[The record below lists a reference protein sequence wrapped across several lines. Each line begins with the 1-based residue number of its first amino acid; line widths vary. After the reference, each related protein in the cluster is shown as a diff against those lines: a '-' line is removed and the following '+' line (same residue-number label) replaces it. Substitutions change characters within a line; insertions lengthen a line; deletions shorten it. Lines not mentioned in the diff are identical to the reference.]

1 MYSPSQSLK
10 HPILMIKSPK
20 TANVPMKEA
29 KPRRRRSRPKQPQ
42 QKLQTEINEMA
53 PVSYASTRSFRTDV
67 LQSHKNVKS
76 REQIS
81 SITGSNSFLVGGTFH
96 INPGLPECF
105 PYLSDIAKKFQQY
118 RFKSLTFEFVTSTA
132 TTTTGNVILSPE
144 YNPKE
149 LPPATEQQAT
159 NTYGAVESVCWRNSK
174 VSFSPSGMFPLG
186 PRKMIRSCLVPS
198 DLQAYDAGQLFV
210 CVTGQTGNPLIGK
223 LWVSY
228 DVDLYIPQN
237 SLVQDYSPSSAAM
250 FTIVSTALTS
260 GVATLLTLTTVYD
273 PFGFTNNGNTLSLL
287 KGVYRMDARFTVD
300 GASVTNCLTQFSVG
314 GVLSTTHTYVAG
326 SPTLWTYF
334 GTGLQML
341 IPSTEVQNFGISVA
355 STFTGAA
362 NAGNGVLIINLV

>member
-1 MYSPSQSLK
+1 
-10 HPILMIKSPK
+10 MIKTPK
-20 TANVPMKEA
+20 ASAPNK
-29 KPRRRRSRPKQPQ
+29 KPRRQRRQQQPQ
-42 QKLQTEINEMA
+42 KRLQNEVDDLA
-53 PVSYASTRSFRTDV
+53 PVSYASTRSFRTDMM
-67 LQSHKNVKS
+67 QSHKNVKS

-81 SITGSNSFLVGGTFH
+81 SVYGSNNFLVGGTFH

-105 PYLSDIAKKFQQY
+105 PYLSEIAQKFQQY
-118 RFKSLTFEFVTSTA
+118 RFRSLTFEYVTSTA
-132 TTTTGNVILSPE
+132 TSTTGNVILSPE

-149 LPPATEQQAT
+149 LPPETEQQAT

-174 VSFSPSGMFPLG
+174 CSFSPAGMFPLG
-186 PRKMIRSCLVPS
+186 PRKMIRSCLIPS

-237 SLVQDYSPSSAAM
+237 SFVQDYSPSSAAM
-250 FTIVSTALTS
+250 FLLTTTSLTS
-260 GVATLLTLTTVYD
+260 GVATLITLTTIYN
-273 PFGFTNNGNTLSLL
+273 PFGIVNNGNTLSLL

-300 GASVTNCLTQFSVG
+300 GPTITNCLTQFNVG
-314 GVLSTTHTYVAG
+314 GVLTTSHAYLANA
-326 SPTLWTYF
+326 PQLWAYF
-334 GTGLQML
+334 GTGLQY
-341 IPSTEVQNFGISVA
+341 IVPVSSVVTFGVSVA